1 MLWCGG
7 VAEEGGASRESIS
20 QRERERERERDF
32 F

>member
-20 QRERERERERDF
+20 QRERERERDF